1 MTDFQSLNL
10 NENIISALQKK
21 GYTHPTPIQLQAIP
35 HILAGKDFLG
45 IAQTG
50 TGKTGA
56 FALPIIH
63 NLSENHQKNSPN
75 QISVLILTPTRELAT
90 QIADNIK
97 VYGKNSHLTCA
108 TVFGG
113 VSEVHQIK
121 SLRSGVDIL
130 IATPGRLLDLTKQK
144 YVDYS
149 KLKILVL
156 DEADRMLDLGFFD
169 DVKRIMDYLPKERQS
184 LLFSATMPPAI
195 ETLVHKILKHPVKV
209 EVTPQSTTVE
219 KIQQKVFITS
229 RNNKINILNDILKK
243 HQTGSVLIFCQM
255 KHNANRLAQSLETL
269 GFKNAVLHGNK
280 SQNAR
285 EKALNDFRSN
295 RVNILIAT
303 DIAARGID
311 IADISVVLN
320 FDLPRDIENYVHRIG
335 RTARAGR
342 EGLAISLC
350 DTSELK
356 ALRSI
361 EKSIGMKIP
370 VEEAGEFENVEG
382 SVNKGIFGVKIGRS
396 PVQHR
401 DRKDGEGTG
410 DERRERAPVGRRIN
424 APRRSEDSAERPRG
438 NFERRERSDDQ
449 PRGNFGRRREDSSD
463 RPRSNFGRSRE
474 DSSERP
480 RSNFGRPARD
490 TNNAPDDDN
499 IGNIGNRE
507 GAPIARREFTK
518 REDGLAPR
526 GRRPDGEY
534 SQNRFGKS
542 RSREDGPARFSK
554 GPRKFDGKE
563 RDGNQRDGNGF
574 LKKIFG
580 GFMKKEDEGFSGNR
594 KPRGN
599 FAKKPFAK
607 SSGPKKNFN
616 PNFKPRKNTNF

>member
-1 MTDFQSLNL
+1 MTDFQSLKL

-35 HILAGKDFLG
+35 HIIEGKDFLG

-75 QISVLILTPTRELAT
+75 QISALILTPTRELAT

-195 ETLVHKILKHPVKV
+195 ETLVHKILKHPIKV
-209 EVTPQSTTVE
+209 EITPQSTTVE

-255 KHNANRLAQSLETL
+255 KHNANRLSQSLETL

-361 EKSIGMKIP
+361 EKTIGMKIP
-370 VEEAGEFENVEG
+370 VEESGDFENVEG
-382 SVNKGIFGVKIGRS
+382 SVSKGIFGVKIGKS
-396 PVQHR
+396 PVHHR
-401 DRKDGEGTG
+401 DRKDGEGNSH
-410 DERRERAPVGRRIN
+410 EAREHKPSGRRIN
-424 APRRSEDSAERPRG
+424 AQKSDREESSNRPRA
-438 NFERRERSDDQ
+438 NFGRREREDER
-449 PRGNFGRRREDSSD
+449 PRGNFGRRREESSD
-463 RPRSNFGRSRE
+463 
-474 DSSERP
+474 RP

-490 TNNAPDDDN
+490 SNPLRDDDN
-499 IGNIGNRE
+499 IGNVGTRGDAE
-507 GAPIARREFTK
+507 PRARSREFTK
-518 REDGLAPR
+518 REDGSAPR
-526 GRRPDGEY
+526 SRRPDGEY
-534 SQNRFGKS
+534 SPNRFGKT
-542 RSREDGPARFSK
+542 RSREDGQSRFSK
-554 GPRKFDGKE
+554 GPRKFDDKE
-563 RDGNQRDGNGF
+563 REGNQRDGNGF

-580 GFMKKEDEGFSGNR
+580 GFMKKDEDGFAGNR

-599 FAKKPFAK
+599 FQKKPFSK

-616 PNFKPRKNTNF
+616 PNFKPRNNSNF

>member
-1 MTDFQSLNL
+1 MTDFKSLKL
-10 NENIISALQKK
+10 NENIISALEKK

-35 HILAGKDFLG
+35 HILEGKDFLG

-97 VYGKNSHLTCA
+97 VYGKNSHITCA

-209 EVTPQSTTVE
+209 EITPQSTTVE
-219 KIQQKVFITS
+219 KIQQKVYITS
-229 RNNKINILNDILKK
+229 RTNKINILNNILKN

-285 EKALNDFRSN
+285 EKALNDFRSK

-342 EGLAISLC
+342 EGMAISLC

-361 EKSIGMKIP
+361 EKTIGMKIP
-370 VEEAGEFENVEG
+370 VEASGDFENVEE
-382 SVNKGIFGVKIGRS
+382 SANKGIFGVKIGRS
-396 PVQHR
+396 PVKHR
-401 DRKDGEGTG
+401 ENKGGEGVA
-410 DERRERAPVGRRIN
+410 DERRERAPVGRRIH
-424 APRRSEDSAERPRG
+424 AQKRGEESTERPRG
-438 NFERRERSDDQ
+438 NFGRREDSADR
-449 PRGNFGRRREDSSD
+449 PRGNFGRREDSSD
-463 RPRSNFGRSRE
+463 RPRGNFGRREDSSDRPRGNFGRRE

-480 RSNFGRPARD
+480 RGNFERKERD
-490 TNNAPDDDN
+490 GNTSKDD
-499 IGNIGNRE
+499 IGNTQ
-507 GAPIARREFTK
+507 RRDGESRPRTNPFDRSK
-518 REDGLAPR
+518 PREDGA
-526 GRRPDGEY
+526 
-534 SQNRFGKS
+534 S
-542 RSREDGPARFSK
+542 RFSK
-554 GPRKFDGKE
+554 GPRKFDDRE
-563 RDGNQRDGNGF
+563 RDGNQRDSNGF

-594 KPRGN
+594 KPRSN
-599 FAKKPFAK
+599 FAKKPFSK

>member
-35 HILAGKDFLG
+35 HILEGKDFLG

-75 QISVLILTPTRELAT
+75 QISALILTPTRELAT

-361 EKSIGMKIP
+361 EKSIGMKIQ

-401 DRKDGEGTG
+401 DRKDGEGSG
-410 DERRERAPVGRRIN
+410 DERRERAPAGRRIN
-424 APRRSEDSAERPRG
+424 APRRSEDSTERPRG

-449 PRGNFGRRREDSSD
+449 PRGNFGRRREDSAD
-463 RPRSNFGRSRE
+463 RSRNNFGRSRE
-474 DSSERP
+474 DSFDRP
-480 RSNFGRPARD
+480 RGNFGRRD
-490 TNNAPDDDN
+490 REDSSRDDN
-499 IGNIGNRE
+499 IGNVGNRE

-518 REDGLAPR
+518 REDGSAPR

-534 SQNRFGKS
+534 SQNRSSS

-563 RDGNQRDGNGF
+563 RDGNQRDSNGF

-580 GFMKKEDEGFSGNR
+580 GFMKKEDEGFAGNR

>member
-1 MTDFQSLNL
+1 MTDFQSLKL

-21 GYTHPTPIQLQAIP
+21 GYNHPTPIQLQAIP
-35 HILAGKDFLG
+35 HIIEGKDFLG

-75 QISVLILTPTRELAT
+75 QISALILTPTRELAT

-195 ETLVHKILKHPVKV
+195 ESLVHKILKHPIKV
-209 EVTPQSTTVE
+209 EITPQSTTVE

-255 KHNANRLAQSLETL
+255 KHNANRLSQSLEIL

-285 EKALNDFRSN
+285 EKALNDFRSK

-361 EKSIGMKIP
+361 EKTIGMKIP
-370 VEEAGEFENVEG
+370 VEESGDFENVEG
-382 SVNKGIFGVKIGRS
+382 SVKGVFGVKIGRS

-401 DRKDGEGTG
+401 DRKDGEEIGA
-410 DERRERAPVGRRIN
+410 ERRERPTTGRRIN
-424 APRRSEDSAERPRG
+424 AQRSEREDSSNR
-438 NFERRERSDDQ
+438 
-449 PRGNFGRRREDSSD
+449 PRGNFGRRREESYD
-463 RPRSNFGRSRE
+463 RPRG
-474 DSSERP
+474 
-480 RSNFGRPARD
+480 NFGRPVRD
-490 TNNAPDDDN
+490 ENSLRDDDN
-499 IGNIGNRE
+499 IGNIGTRGDAE
-507 GAPIARREFTK
+507 PRARGREFTK
-518 REDGLAPR
+518 REDGPASR
-526 GRRPDGEY
+526 GRRSDGEY
-534 SQNRFGKS
+534 SQNRFSKS
-542 RSREDGPARFSK
+542 RSREDGPSRFSK
-554 GPRKFDGKE
+554 GPRKFDDKE
-563 RDGNQRDGNGF
+563 RDGNQRDSNGF

-580 GFMKKEDEGFSGNR
+580 GFMKKDEDGFSGNR
-594 KPRGN
+594 KPRNN
-599 FAKKPFAK
+599 FAKKPFSK

-616 PNFKPRKNTNF
+616 PNFKPRSNSNF

>member
-243 HQTGSVLIFCQM
+243 HQAGSVLIFCQM

-361 EKSIGMKIP
+361 EKSIGMKIQ

-401 DRKDGEGTG
+401 DRKDGQGVA
-410 DERRERAPVGRRIN
+410 DERRESAPTGRRIN
-424 APRRSEDSAERPRG
+424 APRRDREESSDKPRG
-438 NFERRERSDDQ
+438 NFERREGSDDQ
-449 PRGNFGRRREDSSD
+449 PRGNFGRRREDSADRTRGNFGRRREDSAD
-463 RPRSNFGRSRE
+463 RPRGNFGRREDSADRPRGNFGRRE
-474 DSSERP
+474 DSSR
-480 RSNFGRPARD
+480 
-490 TNNAPDDDN
+490 DDN
-499 IGNIGNRE
+499 IGNVGNRE
-507 GAPIARREFTK
+507 
-518 REDGLAPR
+518 DGSAPR
-526 GRRPDGEY
+526 SRRPDGEY
-534 SQNRFGKS
+534 SQNRS
-542 RSREDGPARFSK
+542 SARSREDGPARFSK

-563 RDGNQRDGNGF
+563 RDGNQRDSNGF

-580 GFMKKEDEGFSGNR
+580 GFMKKEDEGFAGNR
-594 KPRGN
+594 KPRSN

>member
-1 MTDFQSLNL
+1 MTDFQSLKL

-35 HILAGKDFLG
+35 HIIEGKDFLG

-75 QISVLILTPTRELAT
+75 QISALILTPTRELAT

-209 EVTPQSTTVE
+209 EITPQSTTVE
-219 KIQQKVFITS
+219 KIEQKVFITS

-243 HQTGSVLIFCQM
+243 HQTGSILIFCQM
-255 KHNANRLAQSLETL
+255 KHNANRLSQSLETL

-311 IADISVVLN
+311 IADISLVLN

-370 VEEAGEFENVEG
+370 VEEAGEFENIEG

-401 DRKDGEGTG
+401 DRKDNEGG
-410 DERRERAPVGRRIN
+410 ADERRERAPAGRRIN
-424 APRRSEDSAERPRG
+424 APRHEREESSDKSRG
-438 NFERRERSDDQ
+438 NFGRREDSDR
-449 PRGNFGRRREDSSD
+449 PRGNFGRREDSDRPRGNFGRREDSDRTRGNFGRRDREDSS
-463 RPRSNFGRSRE
+463 R
-474 DSSERP
+474 
-480 RSNFGRPARD
+480 
-490 TNNAPDDDN
+490 DDN
-499 IGNIGNRE
+499 IGNVGNRE
-507 GAPIARREFTK
+507 GTPIARREFTK
-518 REDGLAPR
+518 REDGSAPR
-526 GRRPDGEY
+526 SRRPDGEY
-534 SQNRFGKS
+534 SQNRFSS
-542 RSREDGPARFSK
+542 RSREDGSARFSK

-563 RDGNQRDGNGF
+563 KDGNRLDSNGF

-580 GFMKKEDEGFSGNR
+580 GFMKKEDEGFAGNR

-599 FAKKPFAK
+599 FAKKPFSK

>member
-1 MTDFQSLNL
+1 MTDFQSLKL

-21 GYTHPTPIQLQAIP
+21 GYNHPTPIQLQAIP
-35 HILAGKDFLG
+35 HIIEGKDFLG

-75 QISVLILTPTRELAT
+75 QISALILTPTRELAT

-195 ETLVHKILKHPVKV
+195 ESLVHKILKHPIKV
-209 EVTPQSTTVE
+209 EITPQSTTVE

-255 KHNANRLAQSLETL
+255 KHNANRLSQSLETL

-285 EKALNDFRSN
+285 EKALNDFRSK

-361 EKSIGMKIP
+361 EKTIGMKIP
-370 VEEAGEFENVEG
+370 VEESGDFENVEG
-382 SVNKGIFGVKIGRS
+382 SVKGVFGVKIGRS

-401 DRKDGEGTG
+401 DRKDGEEIGA
-410 DERRERAPVGRRIN
+410 ERRERPTTGRRIN
-424 APRRSEDSAERPRG
+424 AQRSEREDSSNR
-438 NFERRERSDDQ
+438 
-449 PRGNFGRRREDSSD
+449 PRGNFGRRREESYD
-463 RPRSNFGRSRE
+463 RPRG
-474 DSSERP
+474 
-480 RSNFGRPARD
+480 NFGRPVRD
-490 TNNAPDDDN
+490 ENSLRDDDN
-499 IGNIGNRE
+499 IGNVGTRGDAE
-507 GAPIARREFTK
+507 PRARGREFTK
-518 REDGLAPR
+518 REDGPASR
-526 GRRPDGEY
+526 GRRSDGEY
-534 SQNRFGKS
+534 SQNRFSKS
-542 RSREDGPARFSK
+542 RSREDGPSRFSK
-554 GPRKFDGKE
+554 GPRKFDDKE
-563 RDGNQRDGNGF
+563 RDGNQRDSNGF

-580 GFMKKEDEGFSGNR
+580 GFMKKDEDGFSGNR
-594 KPRGN
+594 KPRNN
-599 FAKKPFAK
+599 FAKKPFSK

-616 PNFKPRKNTNF
+616 PNFKPRSNSNF

>member
-35 HILAGKDFLG
+35 HIIEGKDFLG

-75 QISVLILTPTRELAT
+75 QISALILTPTRELAT

-209 EVTPQSTTVE
+209 EITPQSTTVE

-243 HQTGSVLIFCQM
+243 HQTGSILIFCQM
-255 KHNANRLAQSLETL
+255 KHNANRLSQSLETL

-311 IADISVVLN
+311 IADISLVLN

-361 EKSIGMKIP
+361 EKSIGMKIQ

-401 DRKDGEGTG
+401 DRKDGEGSG
-410 DERRERAPVGRRIN
+410 DERRERVPAGRRIN
-424 APRRSEDSAERPRG
+424 APRRDREESSERPRG

-449 PRGNFGRRREDSSD
+449 PRGNFGRRREDSAD

-474 DSSERP
+474 DSSDRP
-480 RSNFGRPARD
+480 RSNFGRRD
-490 TNNAPDDDN
+490 KENSSLDDN

-507 GAPIARREFTK
+507 
-518 REDGLAPR
+518 DGFATR
-526 GRRPDGEY
+526 GRRADGDY
-534 SQNRFGKS
+534 SQNRS
-542 RSREDGPARFSK
+542 RVRNLEDGPTRFSK

-563 RDGNQRDGNGF
+563 RDGNQRDSNGF

-580 GFMKKEDEGFSGNR
+580 GFMKKEDEGFAGNR

-599 FAKKPFAK
+599 FAKKPFSK